1 MGPSEIIL
9 SGLPGNTIFHCY
21 IISYVLH
28 CKTGNA
34 KSLTCTK
41 LACVGCFESHV
52 PNLRLILN
60 LHSQFRN
67 VSHMIFYAVLSIHFP
82 PCVCLL
88 AALRFR
94 PFVVIKTRIP
104 FSLNCHW
111 FPFVMSGVKILMVWS
126 VFSAV
131 EPPVSDHPKFK
142 DLVVAYGKW

>member
-1 MGPSEIIL
+1 MKQPMGPSKIIL
-9 SGLPGNTIFHCY
+9 SDLPGNTIFHCY
-21 IISYVLH
+21 IISYVLR

-82 PCVCLL
+82 PCMCLL
-88 AALRFR
+88 AALGFR

-104 FSLNCHW
+104 FSLMSLV
-111 FPFVMSGVKILMVWS
+111 PFCDVRG
-126 VFSAV
+126 
-131 EPPVSDHPKFK
+131 
-142 DLVVAYGKW
+142 